1 MVVKKYEKTIKCKK
15 KGILN
20 LACKQGL
27 LFEKFKKSDKFKEML
42 SEIRVSKST
51 MYFKVILIKVSKT
64 QKIFVVVKF
73 YEKLYEI
80 H

>member
-1 MVVKKYEKTIKCKK
+1 MVLKEYKKIIKCKK

-20 LACKQGL
+20 LAYKQAL

-51 MYFKVILIKVSKT
+51 IYFTVILIKVSKI

-73 YEKLYEI
+73 YGKLYEI